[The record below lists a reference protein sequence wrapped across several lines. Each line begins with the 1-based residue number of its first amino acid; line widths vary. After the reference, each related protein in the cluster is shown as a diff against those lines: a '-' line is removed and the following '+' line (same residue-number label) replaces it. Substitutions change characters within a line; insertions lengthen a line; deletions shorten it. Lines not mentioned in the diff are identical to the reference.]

1 MTLAEIEKLPLH
13 DATLKSVEVLWAEA
27 RCRLFLELAAG
38 SHVLEFGG
46 VTRVAIPREAPWGR
60 SVSVNGVSVKGGVA
74 AIEMQSGDTIEVSA
88 SEAEFSAI

>member
-1 MTLAEIEKLPLH
+1 MTLAELEKLPLH
-13 DATLKSVEVLWAEA
+13 DATLKSVEVLWGEA

-38 SHVLEFGG
+38 SHLLEFRG
-46 VTRVAIPREAPWGR
+46 VTRVEIPQEAPWGP
-60 SVSVNGVSVKGGVA
+60 SVSVNGISVQGGVA